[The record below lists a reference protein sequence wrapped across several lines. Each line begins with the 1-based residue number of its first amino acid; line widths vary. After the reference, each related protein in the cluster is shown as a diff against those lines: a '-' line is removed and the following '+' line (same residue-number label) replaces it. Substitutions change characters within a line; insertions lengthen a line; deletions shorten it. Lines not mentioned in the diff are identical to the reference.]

1 MRKFMIRALAMGA
14 MAFAMV
20 SANAAIAQQNLGEI
34 AEDFE
39 RKALEMG
46 VSARISY
53 GWGPFRKTIKVAPPV
68 PAVGEQGLQW
78 QPDLS
83 GAAPRTSRKAGAM
96 IETRPV
102 SDDQAG
108 PPRTSRK
115 MARRPADGERGAEVE
130 DDRGAGPGPQ
140 HA

>member
-53 GWGPFRKTIKVAPPV
+53 GWGPFRKTIKVDPPV

-108 PPRTSRK
+108 PL
-115 MARRPADGERGAEVE
+115 VV
-130 DDRGAGPGPQ
+130 Q
-140 HA
+140 